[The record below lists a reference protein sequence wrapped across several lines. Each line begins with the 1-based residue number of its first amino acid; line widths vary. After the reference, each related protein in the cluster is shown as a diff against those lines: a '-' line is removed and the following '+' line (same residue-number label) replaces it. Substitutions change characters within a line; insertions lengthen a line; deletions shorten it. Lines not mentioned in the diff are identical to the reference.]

1 MALATIVAV
10 TAGDI
15 LNDYGPPALRVVA
28 ILIATKVAVGL
39 VMRFADRVP
48 EQYQRQAKYLVP
60 KVIWALGLI
69 ILMGAVGIDINSLIA
84 LFGVVGLAAALVFTP
99 VGQAAIAGFLAG
111 IDDVVQVDDVINVLD
126 QPGKVIRKGTL
137 SLGVELL
144 DGSVVYVPNT
154 KAVDDEL
161 INYSRSGASRIEV
174 EIKLDGDPNLGDAI
188 ALMRETLDGL
198 DWQLEDRPA
207 EIYFAEIGGDA
218 FHYRCCV
225 WIANRLDG
233 EQYESDML
241 QALVDRLRGEG
252 FSVGETGSFF
262 WEEFPDTHRSRPIS
276 IPAPKSA

>member
-1 MALATIVAV
+1 MLIAV
-10 TAGDI
+10 TAGDL
-15 LNDYGPPALRVVA
+15 LNDYGPPAIRVIA
-28 ILIATKVAVGL
+28 ILVATKIAATIVL
-39 VMRFADRVP
+39 RFVDRVP
-48 EQYQRQAKYLVP
+48 EKFQRQARYLIP

-69 ILMGAVGIDINSLIA
+69 ILLGAVGIDIDSLIA
-84 LFGVVGLAAALVFTP
+84 VFGVVGLAAALVFTP
-99 VGQAAIAGFLAG
+99 VGQSAIAGFLAG
-111 IDDVVQVDDVINVLD
+111 IDNVVQVDDVINVLD
-126 QPGKVIRKGTL
+126 QPGKVVRKGTL

-174 EIKLDGDPNLGDAI
+174 EIKLDGDPDLSEAI
-188 ALMRETLDGL
+188 ALMRSTLDSL

-225 WIANRLDG
+225 WIGDKMDG

-241 QALVDRLRGEG
+241 QALVDTLRGEG

-262 WEEFPDTHRSRPIS
+262 WEEFPDTARSRPMS